1 MTSSVL
7 PLDEVVNL
15 TPEQAKELF
24 IVPTKYDHLGIDINP
39 QPKKIKLKN
48 IRTSDINNLNFGR
61 PNGHSPKEKEQLK
74 ISFSRGVQPWQ
85 ELPFVSHNNDN
96 ELIKNGLTHDLRL
109 GFGRTNAIGENGKD
123 EYWFWEVNGTPTQL
137 KDLQS
142 FENTC
147 KLLEVEFQ
155 TGEQGIVDHLNNL
168 LDSGPLSDDEE
179 EIEKKL
185 LQVWPGLE
193 NPSKGRIMQKV
204 LKDSTTPKRYR
215 TYNQTDVGTWI
226 AQEAAPKIWN
236 NLSIRGN
243 YDCQRD
249 MFGFSSV
256 NIQDPYISA
265 ITKYNESLRLSS
277 DGIGKKS
284 YVVLSCK
291 SPTKNSDLQK
301 KRHNLVKSLHQ
312 FHMKFYKYFNVE
324 KDSPLVIMGFLPQD
338 TKNEDPRFL
347 VDKNGKRLDIEI

>member
-15 TPEQAKELF
+15 TPEQAKKLF

-39 QPKKIKLKN
+39 QPKKIQLN
-48 IRTSDINNLNFGR
+48 SIRTSDISSLNFGR
-61 PNGHSPKEKEQLK
+61 PNGHTPKEKEQLK

-85 ELPFVSHNNDN
+85 ELPFVSCNDDN

-109 GFGRTNAIGENGKD
+109 GFGRRNAIGENGKN

-155 TGEQGIVDHLNNL
+155 TGEQGIVDHLNTL
-168 LDSGPLSDDEE
+168 LALQSLSDDEE

-204 LKDSTTPKRYR
+204 IKSSTTPKRYR

-236 NLSIRGN
+236 NLSIKGN
-243 YDCQRD
+243 YDSVRD

-265 ITKYNESLRLSS
+265 ITKYNETR
-277 DGIGKKS
+277 KKS
-284 YVVLSCK
+284 YVILSCK
-291 SPTKNSDLQK
+291 SPTRNSDLQK
-301 KRHNLVKSLHQ
+301 KRHNLVKSLQQ
-312 FHMKFYKYFNVE
+312 FHMKFYNYFNGSDWDL
-324 KDSPLVIMGFLPQD
+324 DSGEYDCPLVIIGFLPQD
-338 TKNEDPRFL
+338 TKNESQKFL
-347 VDKNGKRLDIEI
+347 VDKNGKRLDF

>member
-1 MTSSVL
+1 
-7 PLDEVVNL
+7 
-15 TPEQAKELF
+15 
-24 IVPTKYDHLGIDINP
+24 
-39 QPKKIKLKN
+39 
-48 IRTSDINNLNFGR
+48 
-61 PNGHSPKEKEQLK
+61 
-74 ISFSRGVQPWQ
+74 
-85 ELPFVSHNNDN
+85 
-96 ELIKNGLTHDLRL
+96 
-109 GFGRTNAIGENGKD
+109 
-123 EYWFWEVNGTPTQL
+123 
-137 KDLQS
+137 
-142 FENTC
+142 
-147 KLLEVEFQ
+147 
-155 TGEQGIVDHLNNL
+155 
-168 LDSGPLSDDEE
+168 
-179 EIEKKL
+179 
-185 LQVWPGLE
+185 
-193 NPSKGRIMQKV
+193 MQKV

-226 AQEAAPKIWN
+226 AQEAAPKILN

-347 VDKNGKRLDIEI
+347 VDKNGKRLDFQN